1 MKKTTMLI
9 AGLTMLLATSG
20 AIADMSPVGD
30 PMEIGSWAQ
39 RFEESGVGNFDF
51 MAVQWVSPTSDAF
64 ESLTFRNFSTG
75 SWSIQENRSS
85 SPTLAIATTGTPLSR
100 VQFDIAFTGSSGT
113 PLQFD
118 FHAFLGNTWLES
130 SRASWSGGVWSFS
143 SIKPQPVSRSVL
155 VAQVPVP
162 GAMLLGFLG
171 LGYAGMRLR
180 KVA

>member
-75 SWSIQENRSS
+75 SWSI
-85 SPTLAIATTGTPLSR
+85 
-100 VQFDIAFTGSSGT
+100 
-113 PLQFD
+113 
-118 FHAFLGNTWLES
+118 
-130 SRASWSGGVWSFS
+130 
-143 SIKPQPVSRSVL
+143 
-155 VAQVPVP
+155 
-162 GAMLLGFLG
+162 
-171 LGYAGMRLR
+171 
-180 KVA
+180 